1 MIVDVKNKILWVIM
15 NEEIK
20 EMHDNML
27 NIQTRNLGCIV
38 S

>member
-1 MIVDVKNKILWVIM
+1 MIVDVKNKILRVIM